1 MKNYCTVHINIQY
14 CRSIKTKRVEQLQP
28 KRKLNNYNNKERLTT
43 FKNKE
48 MYEYTYSIRIAT
60 KEIEELQN
68 YN

>member
-1 MKNYCTVHINIQY
+1 MHGREKGDVYSTVEV
-14 CRSIKTKRVEQLQP
+14 KTKRVEQLQQ